1 MNSSRNYL
9 QYYLLILFIFG
20 VFFLYQK
27 HEVGNDY
34 TMSDW
39 LINYSGGFT
48 KRGLI
53 GQLSIYLSYFL
64 NLNLRD
70 SILVFQIVIFTIFF
84 GGLFFFLK
92 DIKINKL
99 ILLSIFTPIFILH
112 PIYEIEVL
120 ARKELFIYCIFLL
133 YFSDISSRNYSV
145 YSFSIITRRTF
156 RGAKFI

>member
-84 GGLFFFLK
+84 WRFVFLFER
-92 DIKINKL
+92 NK
-99 ILLSIFTPIFILH
+99 
-112 PIYEIEVL
+112 
-120 ARKELFIYCIFLL
+120 
-133 YFSDISSRNYSV
+133 N
-145 YSFSIITRRTF
+145 
-156 RGAKFI
+156 